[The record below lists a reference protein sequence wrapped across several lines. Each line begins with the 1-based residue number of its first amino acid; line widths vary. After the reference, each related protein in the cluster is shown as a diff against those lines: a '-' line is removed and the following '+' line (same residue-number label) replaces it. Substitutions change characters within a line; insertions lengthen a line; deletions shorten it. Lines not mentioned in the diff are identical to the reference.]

1 MAQRQLQET
10 VNLPPSGFIG
20 SSPIA
25 PTIFGSIVKRISR
38 NATDVVLKVRIL
50 LDPPFCPGDGIGI
63 RIGLRSRVL
72 RVRLPPWAPFTEDWQ
87 RGLMQ
92 DFAKVP
98 IRNGPEVQILHLP
111 PFYAPVTLSG

>member
-50 LDPPFCPGDGIGI
+50 LDPPSAQVTE
-63 RIGLRSRVL
+63 LAYVSVL
-72 RVRLPPWAPFTEDWQ
+72 EAEF
-87 RGLMQ
+87 
-92 DFAKVP
+92 
-98 IRNGPEVQILHLP
+98 
-111 PFYAPVTLSG
+111 

>member
-1 MAQRQLQET
+1 MHLTTYKSGLDEIAWGIKRVRFKASLAHHFGSMAQRQLQKT

-50 LDPPFCPGDGIGI
+50 LDPP
-63 RIGLRSRVL
+63 
-72 RVRLPPWAPFTEDWQ
+72 
-87 RGLMQ
+87 
-92 DFAKVP
+92 
-98 IRNGPEVQILHLP
+98 IL
-111 PFYAPVTLSG
+111 GE

>member
-1 MAQRQLQET
+1 MHLATYKSGLDEIAWGIKRVRLTASLAHLFGSMAQRQLQET

-72 RVRLPPWAPFTEDWQ
+72 RVRLPSWAP
-87 RGLMQ
+87 
-92 DFAKVP
+92 
-98 IRNGPEVQILHLP
+98 I
-111 PFYAPVTLSG
+111 